1 MTFHD
6 LASPQTP
13 EDSRSNP
20 PPPRQPTVLC
30 RLASWLGSKLVTRF
44 TSSVLAGTSEH
55 IGSAPTQQL
64 VRPGAQCK
72 AVMTACPGVG
82 ESVARDVLS
91 SVPMH
96 ELEAIATQR
105 LTDVAQKLTVGNMLE
120 GAAKFVARQG
130 LNTAWLIRGSLSR
143 TWYRRK
149 TIKNA
154 ASAVASVGGALAG
167 ASAGSLVAPG
177 VGAVVGSFLGASVAS
192 TLTEIYARRALQLDQ
207 PEVLLLPSAGNASAE
222 EVDPDT
228 GQAVERDDGDDD
240 DDDGG
245 VGGGGDR
252 NEAAEEVV
260 NLVVV
265 VTFAGNV
272 TDDTEEYVIVDY
284 PEVFQP
290 TPAALPQPTSPS
302 PSPSIPK

>member
-130 LNTAWLIRGSLSR
+130 LNTAWLVRGSLSR

-149 TIKNA
+149 TITNA
-154 ASAVASVGGALAG
+154 ASTVASVGGALAG
-167 ASAGSLVAPG
+167 ASAGSLVVPG
-177 VGAVVGSFLGASVAS
+177 VGTGLGSFLGACIAS
-192 TLTEIYARRALQLDQ
+192 TLIEMYTVWFLELELQED
-207 PEVLLLPSAGNASAE
+207 LLLLAPEEWSVVELDPVTGQPICRPEPHHDENGDEGANSAMTLVTVTRSAE
-222 EVDPDT
+222 EHAFGAIPGAGGPHPLLSKPASLISSLRRDLRRT
-228 GQAVERDDGDDD
+228 LWGIFIWARGQ
-240 DDDGG
+240 
-245 VGGGGDR
+245 
-252 NEAAEEVV
+252 
-260 NLVVV
+260 
-265 VTFAGNV
+265 
-272 TDDTEEYVIVDY
+272 
-284 PEVFQP
+284 
-290 TPAALPQPTSPS
+290 
-302 PSPSIPK
+302 

>member
-64 VRPGAQCK
+64 VQAGTQCE
-72 AVMTACPGVG
+72 AVMAACVKQLVLLVPVVG
-82 ESVARDVLS
+82 KSMARDVLS

-96 ELEAIATQR
+96 ELEAIAKQS
-105 LTDVAQKLTVGNMLE
+105 LTDVARKLAVGNML
-120 GAAKFVARQG
+120 GVSGTFLARQG

-222 EVDPDT
+222 EADPDGGDGDGPSEDVNFGVFANFT
-228 GQAVERDDGDDD
+228 EHEIGDAVEW
-240 DDDGG
+240 
-245 VGGGGDR
+245 
-252 NEAAEEVV
+252 
-260 NLVVV
+260 
-265 VTFAGNV
+265 
-272 TDDTEEYVIVDY
+272 
-284 PEVFQP
+284 VFEDHPADVQSP
-290 TPAALPQPTSPS
+290 TPGPVTSSQGASSQLNESGP
-302 PSPSIPK
+302 